1 MKRRLFALVALVSL
15 LLGISGCSQTAA
27 LPDKVVVTYVKA
39 PLNVPS
45 MVERDQGIFSK
56 AFAEDG
62 ISVEYT
68 EITSGADQTQALA
81 SGDVQFLF
89 AVGSASVI
97 LAAAN
102 GADIRV
108 IGAYS
113 SSPKAFQIVTGDDSI
128 QTAADLK
135 GKVVAGPKG
144 TTLHELLAAYLTDNG
159 LSLSDVDFVS
169 MSIGDAQAALE
180 AGQIDAALLAGANA
194 YSATQSGYRVLAD
207 GEGLIDGTVLVATSG
222 DFYDKYP
229 QLVERFQSAHRE
241 ILDVIQQ
248 DPDQALEIA
257 ARETGMDR
265 QAVEAMYAMY
275 DFHAELTDADLQS
288 IQKTIQFMKST
299 GMIEQDAVTEMGI
312 PLPEQ

>member
-1 MKRRLFALVALVSL
+1 MKRRLFALIALAAL
-15 LLGISGCSQTAA
+15 LLGISGCAQSAS

-62 ISVEYT
+62 IPVEYA
-68 EITSGADQTQALA
+68 EITSGSEQTQALA

-108 IGAYS
+108 IDAYS

-135 GKVVAGPKG
+135 GKTVAGPKG
-144 TTLHELLAAYLTDNG
+144 TTLHELLAAYLAEDG

-194 YSATQSGYRVLAD
+194 YSAAQSGYRVLAD

-229 QLVERFQSAHRE
+229 QLVERFRSAYRE
-241 ILDVIQQ
+241 VLEEIQQ
-248 DPDQALEIA
+248 NPDQALEIA

-265 QAVEAMYAMY
+265 QAVEDMYAMY
-275 DFHAELTDADLQS
+275 DFHADLTEADVKS
-288 IQKTIQFMKST
+288 IEGTIRFMLDT
-299 GMIEQDAVTEMGI
+299 GMIEQDVDPSTF
-312 PLPEQ
+312 LPKEVQ